1 MKKLIHTA
9 AYLAVILTVIS
20 AFFGCKTTGAAV
32 AKTAGGKVYKEE
44 LDHKYKSNDK
54 PKPDWITQNK
64 RTLEASDMYRGYK
77 LYVYESEKE
86 KDLELA
92 RLWIKNHSAPS
103 EVVREIKAFVEN
115 KFGSDPN
122 ISKDERKMYDAVRG
136 MAKGNIAGLV
146 REDDYW
152 VLNRYYDANGKVEG
166 DYYTVYVL
174 YSIPQNLWEK
184 NLKQAI
190 KDKTSATDDEID
202 NFLKGVFADDFG
214 K

>member
-1 MKKLIHTA
+1 
-9 AYLAVILTVIS
+9 
-20 AFFGCKTTGAAV
+20 
-32 AKTAGGKVYKEE
+32 
-44 LDHKYKSNDK
+44 
-54 PKPDWITQNK
+54 
-64 RTLEASDMYRGYK
+64 MYRGYK